1 MRQCIRLGFSG
12 ALQYA
17 EKVPKSFGNQ
27 GGIMSDV
34 KRLFGAEAA
43 RAFPEAAD
51 LFSYQLLPG
60 YFGVDDYASLLD
72 SIRRSVGERQWPT

>member
-1 MRQCIRLGFSG
+1 
-12 ALQYA
+12 
-17 EKVPKSFGNQ
+17 
-27 GGIMSDV
+27 MSDV

>member
-1 MRQCIRLGFSG
+1 MHSAWFLRSVAIRK
-12 ALQYA
+12 
-17 EKVPKSFGNQ
+17 KVPKSFGNQ

-72 SIRRSVGERQWPT
+72 TIRRSVGERQWPT